1 MNQILKMK
9 RILAI
14 LTLVLLLAGCSTQ
27 QNPVIKDYRLRQS
40 GEVGFGAAGV
50 TAGLVLEVDVANPS
64 ASRYTLESLEAVL
77 YRGFETSPFADLTM
91 PESVFIEPRSEATV
105 PIPLTA
111 RFTRPLALL
120 SGSFSTDLNDYTA
133 DIDLTI
139 RKGSLKKRITRERV
153 PLTELTSLFP
163 QDTKT
168 ESHEKE

>member
-1 MNQILKMK
+1 MK
-9 RILAI
+9 RILTL
-14 LTLVLLLAGCSTQ
+14 LTFALLLTACSPS

-40 GEVGFGAAGV
+40 GEVAFGVEGV
-50 TAGLVLEVDVANPS
+50 TAGLILEVDVANPS
-64 ASRYTLESLEAVL
+64 ASRYTLESLEAIL
-77 YRGFETSPFADLTM
+77 YRGFENSPFANLTM
-91 PESVFIEPRSEATV
+91 PESVSIEPRSEATV

-120 SGSFSTDLNDYTA
+120 SGGFSTDLNDYTA

-139 RKGSLKKRITRERV
+139 RKGSLKKRITQERV

-163 QDTKT
+163 QDTKK

>member
-1 MNQILKMK
+1 MNRILKMK

-50 TAGLVLEVDVANPS
+50 TAG
-64 ASRYTLESLEAVL
+64 L